1 MKEKKIVV
9 IHGQNHKGSTWNVAN
24 ILLQDIIC
32 EKEVKEFFLPRDLN
46 HFCIGCYSCLE
57 GREKCPFWED
67 KKPIDDVIN
76 AADLLI
82 LATPNYCMMPS
93 APMKAF
99 LDLFFTNWLSHKP
112 RETMFKKR
120 AVVIS
125 TAAGAGA
132 DKANKL
138 MANNLFNWGIPEVI
152 RYGISVNAMN
162 WNMVPDKKKD
172 KIEKDMKKLASKLSK
187 KTTVKVGIKTRILFW
202 FYGGMQKANWGAS
215 PSEKEYWES
224 RGWLNGVKPWK
235 F

>member
-1 MKEKKIVV
+1 MKIVL

-24 ILLQDIIC
+24 ILLQGITC
-32 EKEVKEFFLPRDLN
+32 EKEVKEFFLPKDLN
-46 HFCIGCYSCLE
+46 HFCVGCYSCVE
-57 GREKCPFWED
+57 GREKCPFWEE
-67 KKPIDDVIN
+67 KQPIDDAIN
-76 AADLLI
+76 EADFLI
-82 LATPNYCMMPS
+82 LTTPNYCMMPS

-112 RETMFKKR
+112 QESMFRKR

-132 DKANKL
+132 NKAGKL
-138 MANNLFNWGIPEVI
+138 VANNLVNWGIPEVI

-162 WNMVPDKKKD
+162 WNMVPDKKKG
-172 KIEKDMKKLASKLSK
+172 KIEKDMKRLADKLSG

-215 PSEKEYWES
+215 PTEKEYWES
-224 RGWLNGVKPWK
+224 H
-235 F
+235 

>member
-1 MKEKKIVV
+1 MKIVL
-9 IHGQNHKGSTWNVAN
+9 IHEKYHKGSTWNVAN
-24 ILLQDIIC
+24 ILLQGITC
-32 EKEVKEFFLPRDLN
+32 EKEVKEFFLPKDLN
-46 HFCIGCYSCLE
+46 HFCVGCYSCVE
-57 GREKCPFWED
+57 GREKCPFWEE
-67 KKPIDDVIN
+67 KQPIDDAIN

-82 LATPNYCMMPS
+82 LTTPNYCMMPS

-112 RETMFKKR
+112 QESMFRKR

-132 DKANKL
+132 NKAGKL
-138 MANNLFNWGIPEVI
+138 VANNLVNWGIPEVI

-162 WNMVPDKKKD
+162 WNMVPDKKKG
-172 KIEKDMKKLASKLSK
+172 KIEKDMKRLADKLSG

-215 PSEKEYWES
+215 PTEKEYWES
-224 RGWLNGVKPWK
+224 HGWLNGVKPWR
-235 F
+235 

>member
-1 MKEKKIVV
+1 MKIVL

-24 ILLQDIIC
+24 ILLQGLTC
-32 EKEVKEFFLPRDLN
+32 EKEVKEFFLPKDLN
-46 HFCIGCYSCLE
+46 HFCVGCYSCVE
-57 GREKCPFWED
+57 GREKCPFWEE
-67 KKPIDDVIN
+67 KQPIDDAIN
-76 AADLLI
+76 EADFLI
-82 LATPNYCMMPS
+82 LTTPNYCMMPS

-112 RETMFKKR
+112 HEAMFRNR

-132 DKANKL
+132 NKAGKL
-138 MANNLFNWGIPEVI
+138 VANNLVNWGIPEVI

-162 WNMVPDKKKD
+162 WNMVPDKKKG
-172 KIEKDMKKLASKLSK
+172 KIEKDMKRLADKLSG

-215 PSEKEYWES
+215 PTEKEYWES
-224 RGWLNGVKPWK
+224 HGWLNGGKPWR
-235 F
+235 